1 MIPLKLNP
9 GDAVIMKKKH
19 PCGSSRFIIMRSGSD
34 VRAVC
39 AGCGRDVTV
48 PREKF
53 EKYVKQITEDN
64 NDGKA

>member
-1 MIPLKLNP
+1 
-9 GDAVIMKKKH
+9 
-19 PCGSSRFIIMRSGSD
+19 MRSGSD